1 MKLINFK
8 SNSILKNLKR
18 ALKASKHIQEG
29 EKVKFTLMEAI
40 FPRNK
45 YVDNCINSIVSEIM
59 GIEII
64 HNNFSKKYIEENVIS
79 ILENLNSSGALTLP
93 KQDFKNLC
101 EDLLNNFENEIENII
116 DEDFDNYLCIFHIT
130 NLELIKPITIGD
142 VTLFPIKNMND
153 KLNKYN
159 EEIFG
164 SDFFR
169 EKEVYAKTRI

>member
-29 EKVKFTLMEAI
+29 EKVKFTLMETI

-45 YVDNCINSIVSEIM
+45 HVDNFINSIVSEIM

-64 HNNFSKKYIEENVIS
+64 HNNFSKKYIEKNIIS
-79 ILENLNSSGALTLP
+79 ILENLNSKNALTLP

-116 DEDFDNYLCIFHIT
+116 YDY
-130 NLELIKPITIGD
+130 
-142 VTLFPIKNMND
+142 
-153 KLNKYN
+153 Y
-159 EEIFG
+159 
-164 SDFFR
+164 R
-169 EKEVYAKTRI
+169 